1 MFGELIK
8 TTTMGQ
14 EAKDLKV
21 KDAKVFRTNAV
32 TTGVAVLTNSNRLVK
47 FILIVAGGKSRL

>member
-1 MFGELIK
+1 MAALFLQVYSLFGDLIK

-21 KDAKVFRTNAV
+21 KDAKVFRTNAG
-32 TTGVAVLTNSNRLVK
+32 TTGVAVLTNSNRL
-47 FILIVAGGKSRL
+47 